1 VGVSASQEGALLPPE
16 IQAGSPCYYRASA
29 AVNSEFRT
37 PKFELRTLNFELTA
51 LRSRVLS
58 PDPASVERMR
68 RLGLRLEEFQEV
80 FSRSGGPGGQHVN
93 KVSTA
98 VTLVHLP
105 SGISLTVQDT
115 RSQYRNRQLAVHRLV
130 TLIDQKRKREMTERR
145 AEVER
150 KRRQNSRRPRSLRR
164 EIRKSKER
172 RAEIKQTRAK
182 VSPE

>member
-1 VGVSASQEGALLPPE
+1 
-16 IQAGSPCYYRASA
+16 
-29 AVNSEFRT
+29 
-37 PKFELRTLNFELTA
+37 
-51 LRSRVLS
+51 
-58 PDPASVERMR
+58 MR
-68 RLGLRLEEFQEV
+68 RLGLRLEEFEEI
-80 FSRSGGPGGQHVN
+80 FSLSGGPGGQHVN

-115 RSQYRNRQLAVHRLV
+115 RSQYRNRQLAVHRLM

-145 AEVER
+145 AESERKRRQNSRRPRSLRREIRKSKERRAESER